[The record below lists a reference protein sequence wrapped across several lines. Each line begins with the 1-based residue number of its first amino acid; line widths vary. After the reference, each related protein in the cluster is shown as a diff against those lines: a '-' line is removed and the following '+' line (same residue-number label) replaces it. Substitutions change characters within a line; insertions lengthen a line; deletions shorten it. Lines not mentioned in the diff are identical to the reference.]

1 MNVYAPPKEVAMM
14 KGLVLID
21 TCHSCPVVG
30 AQGVIIKPV
39 NQGPGG
45 EYQIYAV
52 RRLLLHKRA
61 KQDSENKGSGSTS
74 RPEIEIMNMGNTLT
88 KTHSCGMIGS
98 ILAATVYQ
106 TFPSP
111 YHTA

>member
-1 MNVYAPPKEVAMM
+1 VNVYAPPKEVAMM

-61 KQDSENKGSGSTS
+61 NK
-74 RPEIEIMNMGNTLT
+74 TLKT
-88 KTHSCGMIGS
+88 KDQAQLPGPKLRS
-98 ILAATVYQ
+98 
-106 TFPSP
+106 
-111 YHTA
+111 